1 MARRKG
7 QTYTPEQKAKVVL
20 ELLKEEQ
27 TIGELA
33 TQYKVTP
40 KTIQNWKKEFIANA
54 ARAFEGSASVKE
66 NKEQMRKLKDEN
78 DALAKALGRTTVE
91 RDWAVGK
98 LKSLDLSERQDLV
111 DSKLTTLSMTRQA
124 TLLGINRTT
133 LYYKPVPFS
142 SSKLRLLNQIDEIYV
157 DNPDYGYRM
166 IHQQLKEEGYRI
178 GNNRVL
184 KYMKILGIQALY
196 PHKKKI
202 TSIQNSAHPIYPY
215 LLKPYWHQTG
225 QKTKAVKVDTPNEVW
240 SGDITYIRMNGGFMY
255 LAAVIDWNT
264 RAILAY
270 KLSNSMDAT
279 LATDVLQMALARY
292 PAPKI
297 FNSDQ
302 GSQYTSKDHTSILKE
317 HGIKISMNGKGRSI
331 DNIIIERF
339 FRTLKQNN
347 IYISDYQTIKELKE
361 GIKAFIHKYNFKR
374 FHSSLN
380 YQKPMN
386 IYLDFIQKTA

>member
-1 MARRKG
+1 MARKKG

-20 ELLKEEQ
+20 ELLKEEK
-27 TIGELA
+27 TLGEIA

-40 KTIQNWKKEFIANA
+40 KTIQNWKKEFLANA
-54 ARAFEGSASVKE
+54 SKAFESDNNAKE
-66 NKEQMRKLKDEN
+66 NKEKLEKLTQEN
-78 DALAKALGRTTVE
+78 DALAKALGRTTIE

-98 LKSLDLSERQDLV
+98 LKSLDLSDKKDLV

-124 TLLGINRTT
+124 QLIEINRTT
-133 LYYKPVPFS
+133 LYYTPVPFS
-142 SSKLRLLNQIDEIYV
+142 DTNLKILNQIDEIYT
-157 DNPDYGYRM
+157 DNPEYGYRM
-166 IHQQLKEEGYRI
+166 IHQQLLEDGYSI

-184 KYMKILGIQALY
+184 RYMSILGIQALY
-196 PHKKKI
+196 PQKKRI
-202 TSIQNSAHPIYPY
+202 TSINNSEHPIYPY
-215 LLKPYWHQTG
+215 LLKEYWYKTG
-225 QKTKAVKVDTPNEVW
+225 QKTKAVKVDAPNEVW

-255 LAAVIDWNT
+255 LAAIIDWNT

-279 LATDVLQMALARY
+279 LATDVLKMALDKY

-302 GSQYTSKDHTSILKE
+302 GSQYTSYEHTQILKDHKIQ
-317 HGIKISMNGKGRSI
+317 ISMNGKGRTI

-339 FRTLKQNN
+339 FRTLKQGN

-361 GIKAFIHKYNFKR
+361 GVKAYIHKYNFKR

-386 IYLDFIQKTA
+386 IYLDFIEKSA

>member
-1 MARRKG
+1 MARKKG

-20 ELLKEEQ
+20 ELLKEEK
-27 TIGELA
+27 TLGELA

-40 KTIQNWKKEFIANA
+40 KTIQNWKKEFLSNA
-54 ARAFEGSASVKE
+54 AKAFESDNNAKE
-66 NKEQMRKLKDEN
+66 NKEKLEKLTEEN

-98 LKSLDLSERQDLV
+98 LKSLDLSDKKDLV
-111 DSKLTTLSMTRQA
+111 DSKLTTLSMTRQ
-124 TLLGINRTT
+124 TKLLEINRST
-133 LYYKPVPFS
+133 LYYKPVPFRNS
-142 SSKLRLLNQIDEIYV
+142 NLRILNQIDEIYV

-166 IHQQLKEEGYRI
+166 IHQQLLEDGYII

-184 KYMKILGIQALY
+184 KYMGILGIQALY
-196 PHKKKI
+196 PQKKRI
-202 TSIQNSAHPIYPY
+202 TSIKNSEHPVYPY
-215 LLKPYWHQTG
+215 LLTPYWYKTG

-264 RAILAY
+264 RSILAY

-279 LATDVLQMALARY
+279 LATDVLKTALDKY

-302 GSQYTSKDHTSILKE
+302 GSQYTSHEHTKILKDHHIQ
-317 HGIKISMNGKGRSI
+317 ISMNGKGRTI

-339 FRTLKQNN
+339 FRTLKQSN

>member
-1 MARRKG
+1 MARKKG

-20 ELLKEEQ
+20 ELLKEEK
-27 TIGELA
+27 TLGELA

-40 KTIQNWKKEFIANA
+40 KTIQNWKKEFLANA
-54 ARAFEGSASVKE
+54 SKAFESDNNAKE
-66 NKEQMRKLKDEN
+66 NKEKMEKLTEEN

-98 LKSLDLSERQDLV
+98 LKSLDLSDKKDLV
-111 DSKLTTLSMTRQA
+111 DSKLTTLSMTRQ
-124 TLLGINRTT
+124 TKLLEINRTT
-133 LYYKPVPFS
+133 LYYKPVPLS
-142 SSKLRLLNQIDEIYV
+142 NSNLRILNQIDEIYV

-166 IHQQLKEEGYRI
+166 IHQQLLEDGYTI

-184 KYMKILGIQALY
+184 KYMGVLGIQALY
-196 PHKKKI
+196 PYKKKI
-202 TSIQNSAHPIYPY
+202 TSIKNREHPVHPY
-215 LLKPYWHQTG
+215 LLTPYWYKTG

-270 KLSNSMDAT
+270 KISNSMDAT
-279 LATDVLQMALARY
+279 LATDVLRMALDRY
-292 PAPKI
+292 PTPKI

-302 GSQYTSKDHTSILKE
+302 GSQYTSYEHTKILKDHSIQ
-317 HGIKISMNGKGRSI
+317 ISMNGKGRSI

-339 FRTLKQNN
+339 FRTLKQSN

-361 GIKAFIHKYNFKR
+361 GIKAFIYKYNFKR